1 MNAAPPVQDPTPPRS
16 LTPVLDAAWRAAG
29 YCLHPRV
36 IGWSLA
42 PLLLAALGSF
52 AIMWFAWE
60 PMVGAVRAFIDDWR
74 LVDALLRWLDA
85 HQAESWR
92 SVLANGL
99 LMALVLP
106 VVMAVSLVLVAA
118 LMAPAMVRLVAQ
130 RRFPGLERKA
140 GGSFWAG
147 LLGSLGAS
155 LLALLLTLLSLPLW
169 FVPGVV
175 LVLPPL
181 IWGWASYR
189 VFSYDVL
196 AEHASASEREALR
209 RQHRLPLLFIGVLG
223 GYLGAAPALV
233 FALGAMS
240 LILAPLLLPLAV
252 FLYMLVFA
260 FTALWFTHYLLAALR
275 DLRSAPTSPHCKLGG
290 AQSGSSG

>member
-1 MNAAPPVQDPTPPRS
+1 MTAPVPISEPGPPRS
-16 LTPVLDAAWRAAG
+16 LSPLLDAGWRAAG

-52 AIMWFAWE
+52 TVMWFAWE
-60 PMVGAVRAFIDDWR
+60 PMVSAVRAFIDDWR

-106 VVMAVSLVLVAA
+106 VVMAVSLVLVAT
-118 LMAPAMVRLVAQ
+118 LMTPAMGKLVAQ

-140 GGSFWAG
+140 GGNFWAG
-147 LLGSLGAS
+147 LAGSLGAS

-169 FVPGVV
+169 FMPGVV

-209 RQHRLPLLFIGVLG
+209 RQHRLPLVLIGVLG

-233 FALGAMS
+233 FAFGAMS

-260 FTALWFTHYLLAALR
+260 FTALWFTHYLLAALHQMR
-275 DLRSAPTSPHCKLGG
+275 ACSTTLHSNQGG
-290 AQSGSSG
+290 ASAHISR